1 MILKYGGYIN
11 DNVTVQEKQGEL
23 SILSSLPEDNQED
36 LIILP
41 DACLPRIGDFV
52 ITAHDEKLI
61 AEPKSHY
68 IKKSHTTLMRLM
80 IEIYNITNKL
90 SKHRDTNPWLS
101 LEKSPSLMQKL
112 FEGRAMDPKM
122 RQYYEKY
129 KCNNFNEILIDTF
142 IGSRTLSFKSNT
154 EKKPSDCMM
163 PFIDFVNH
171 FFSSPMI
178 HKNNDKNGSISIK
191 NFLAIT
197 GSQECFVHYNMI
209 DPLDSFLVYGFVD
222 DKVPFVKSVPLQF
235 KLHEYSHI
243 QVHTRISSYFS
254 GDLPDSVQ
262 DLRAYLPIILEFDDS
277 VMQLSRLLIPGEN
290 APRALRRVLE
300 LIIRGWKP
308 MLDPAVVKEI
318 VINAEKLIIREN
330 IEYYTSL
337 SSVVETLNDGGVSES
352 IARSV
357 KTLVVLQLDKLH
369 NYMNRINSLG

>member
-1 MILKYGGYIN
+1 MPIIRCDNPVLEKALFDLHAMILKYGGYIN

-61 AEPKSHY
+61 AEPKSHD
-68 IKKSHTTLMRLM
+68 IKESHTTLMRLM

-122 RQYYEKY
+122 RQYY
-129 KCNNFNEILIDTF
+129 
-142 IGSRTLSFKSNT
+142 
-154 EKKPSDCMM
+154 
-163 PFIDFVNH
+163 
-171 FFSSPMI
+171 
-178 HKNNDKNGSISIK
+178 
-191 NFLAIT
+191 
-197 GSQECFVHYNMI
+197 
-209 DPLDSFLVYGFVD
+209 
-222 DKVPFVKSVPLQF
+222 
-235 KLHEYSHI
+235 
-243 QVHTRISSYFS
+243 
-254 GDLPDSVQ
+254 
-262 DLRAYLPIILEFDDS
+262 
-277 VMQLSRLLIPGEN
+277 
-290 APRALRRVLE
+290 
-300 LIIRGWKP
+300 
-308 MLDPAVVKEI
+308 
-318 VINAEKLIIREN
+318 
-330 IEYYTSL
+330 
-337 SSVVETLNDGGVSES
+337 SVVETLNDGGVSES